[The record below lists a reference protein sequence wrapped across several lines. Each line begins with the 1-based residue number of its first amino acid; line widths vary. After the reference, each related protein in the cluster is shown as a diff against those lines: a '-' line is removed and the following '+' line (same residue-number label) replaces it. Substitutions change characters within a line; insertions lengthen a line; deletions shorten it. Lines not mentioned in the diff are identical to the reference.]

1 MPGVVQ
7 LSGKLEFGED
17 GESRRTVS
25 CADHRQVL
33 PSIYCALGVYYMR
46 PKSFHFILTT
56 VLRGRNND
64 LRITE
69 EDTGAQKVTCQSQVH
84 RESAAGTT

>member
-1 MPGVVQ
+1 MPGGVQ
-7 LSGKLEFGED
+7 PSGKLEFGED
-17 GESRRTVS
+17 GESRLMVS
-25 CADHRQVL
+25 CTDHGEVL

-46 PKSFHFILTT
+46 PKLFHLILTT

-69 EDTGAQKVTCQSQVH
+69 EDTGAQKVTCPS
-84 RESAAGTT
+84 